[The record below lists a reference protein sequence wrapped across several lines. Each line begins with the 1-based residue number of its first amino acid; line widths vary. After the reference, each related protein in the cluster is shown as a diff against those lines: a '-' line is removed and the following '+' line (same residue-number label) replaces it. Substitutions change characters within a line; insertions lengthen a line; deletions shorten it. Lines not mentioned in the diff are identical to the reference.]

1 MEVLTPWQQMGSL
14 MFNNTAMPYD
24 IFQYAATPATFY
36 PTSQAGKA
44 PVEYGQSTTLDSSD
58 RRRRR
63 SDSTSTSAK
72 DKETIPNMH
81 LVSSASGAQAL
92 A

>member
-1 MEVLTPWQQMGSL
+1 MAVLTTWQQMGSL
-14 MFNNTAMPYD
+14 MFNNTALPYD
-24 IFQYAATPATFY
+24 IFQYAGTPATFY

-44 PVEYGQSTTLDSSD
+44 SAEYSQSTTLDSSD

-63 SDSTSTSAK
+63 SDSTSTSPK

-81 LVSSASGAQAL
+81 LVSLPSAA
-92 A
+92 